1 MESVFE
7 PDVLKLIQHH
17 VNGTSVKIVQTQY
30 GGHLLYK
37 AMVDVEHV
45 TKAHLENVSNGYA
58 VKIKNDFVDNAL
70 NSNSWKYLYTT

>member
-37 AMVDVEHV
+37 AMVDAEHV
-45 TKAHLENVSNGYA
+45 TKEHLENV
-58 VKIKNDFVDNAL
+58 
-70 NSNSWKYLYTT
+70 